1 MSENILLDMKS
12 IYPDFIISAEG
23 DAGDKP
29 LDNAGKWTLKVKKG
43 DDPENWKIH
52 DSQSGELFQL
62 MSRGVPSSIRM
73 TAGEFIC
80 TYKDIAPKVEVMDPI
95 DNLKEGGFEIAPE
108 TVTAEVVDDIE
119 EKKRILEA
127 LENGEIEKSVK
138 EPEQQKKTEWK
149 KGGYSTKAQD
159 VAFDEVEPVRQIT
172 TKRPNRTIRG
182 LTPRLAE
189 CGKIKIG
196 RKGEVKT
203 SSRGNQFRPPE
214 KIDHFIV
221 TTMEKTGNDDFA
233 PDTEIMRK
241 LGGNCKEIP
250 VRLPYDDP
258 SLNFPTSYAYYDSAA
273 CQCRGDGVT
282 AITSAGECIDCNPD
296 TCPNVKD
303 KKCKPNGVLSVILD
317 DAPRVGG
324 VYKFRTTGWNS
335 INNIFSSMEFIRG
348 LTNGLLAFLPLSL
361 TLTPKNTVVPGTK
374 TPTTIYMVNL
384 EYRGSLKEMATAIQ
398 QTMSTRALTQYSVKD
413 FEKLAEEALALPEA
427 PEECKAIVEEF
438 YPESVKVRA

>member
-1 MSENILLDMKS
+1 MSRAEAKKLEILLGLKS
-12 IYPDFIISAEG
+12 SGYNLVD
-23 DAGDKP
+23 GDKP
-29 LDNAGKWTLKVKKG
+29 EIMLMSLGGGYTLECNVKK
-43 DDPENWKIH
+43 PSSEWKIIFNDGIETTEYPA
-52 DSQSGELFQL
+52 DSEKVVFTHRKDSDKLIGEYNATLRELFDD
-62 MSRGVPSSIRM
+62 GVRVNEEPV
-73 TAGEFIC
+73 
-80 TYKDIAPKVEVMDPI
+80 KQP
-95 DNLKEGGFEIAPE
+95 
-108 TVTAEVVDDIE
+108 E
-119 EKKRILEA
+119 EKVQDTYFE
-127 LENGEIEKSVK
+127 
-138 EPEQQKKTEWK
+138 EPEQPTKTEWK
-149 KGGYSTKAQD
+149 AGGYKAKVQD
-159 VAFDEVEPVRQIT
+159 ATFEEVEPVRQIT
-172 TKRPNRTIRG
+172 TKRPSRTIRG

-282 AITSAGECIDCNPD
+282 AITSAGECIDCNPE
-296 TCPNVKD
+296 TCQYVKD